1 MALSN
6 AERQKRYRSRI
17 NRGKSDAVRV
27 VLEEWDRP
35 GQPIPPTGQ
44 ASLS

>member
-17 NRGKSDAVRV
+17 NRGESDAVRV
-27 VLEEWDRP
+27 VLEEWNRP
-35 GQPIPPTGQ
+35 GQPIPQRGKRH
-44 ASLS
+44 